1 MRIETLDKLK
11 HIVERPTQNGH
22 NGHSLDAPGI
32 TELEQKET
40 EYERK
45 ERLERLQFYSLKE
58 NYVKG
63 EYVSATVILKETRFL
78 ETLKYLGFKRY
89 DFSTTKSAMV
99 QVKNN
104 IVEEVSQT
112 KIVDT
117 FMKYVKEEIDEVLLT
132 PNRYEVN
139 REQLEDKIL
148 RLIPTFFSESMLFR
162 LYDKEE
168 TFDFNTDKIDR
179 SYFYYTNGYVCVT
192 KDGYELFDYKHLKR
206 KVWQNQILPRKFK
219 PVEVKKA
226 NVCTWAQ
233 FINYVAGN
241 FPDEQGKP
249 SDPKRADDLR
259 CIMGYLMHRYFS
271 GKLKMVLF
279 TDSKESDDQHARG
292 RSGKSLIMEAI
303 GWMLNTDEESG
314 VAINIDGKELQL
326 DYNHKWQ
333 DIKDSTK
340 FVHIED
346 VKRNFSVES
355 LYNTVLKG
363 FFVQKK
369 NEKPFTAQ
377 TKIGITSNMT
387 IKVQGDSAKDRTEVF
402 QTSTYFSSERSP
414 LSVFKEWFGRDW
426 DTLKWNDFDN
436 FMVESVRMYL
446 QDGLPKVWNFNLEK
460 RYYVEQTSREFVEFM
475 TDILEDGKECLKKV
489 LFAEFL
495 DAYADFAAGSKK
507 LTLNKFTLWLNAF
520 QEYNQEWSVVET
532 RIKGIK
538 DYQIVF
544 KKRKNHL

>member
-1 MRIETLDKLK
+1 MTIQTLDKLK
-11 HIVERPTQNGH
+11 NIVEQPTKNGH
-22 NGHSLDAPGI
+22 NGQSIEATTL
-32 TELEQKET
+32 TELEQTET
-40 EYERK
+40 EYEKK
-45 ERLERLQFYSLKE
+45 ERSERLQFYYLKE

-63 EYVSATVILKETRFL
+63 EYVGASVILKETRFL
-78 ETLKYLGFKRY
+78 ETLRYLGFKRY
-89 DFSTTKSAMV
+89 DFSATKSAMV

-104 IVEEVSQT
+104 IVEEVNQ
-112 KIVDT
+112 IRIIDT
-117 FMKYVKEEIDEVLLT
+117 FMNYVQEEIEEIILTANRFEVK
-132 PNRYEVN
+132 
-139 REQLEDKIL
+139 REQLEDKII
-148 RLIPTFFSESMLFR
+148 RAIPTFFSESMLFR
-162 LYDKEE
+162 LYDKVESFE
-168 TFDFNTDKIDR
+168 FNTDKIDR
-179 SYFYYTNGYVCVT
+179 SYFYYTNGYVRVT
-192 KDGYELFDYKHLKR
+192 KEGYELLDYKYLKR
-206 KVWQNQILPRKFK
+206 KIWRNQILPRKFK

-226 NVCTWAQ
+226 NTCTWGQ
-233 FINYVAGN
+233 FVNYVAGN
-241 FPDEQGKP
+241 YPNEHGKP
-249 SDPKRADDLR
+249 NDPKRADDLR

-279 TDSKESDDQHARG
+279 TDSKESDDLQARG

-333 DIKDSTK
+333 DIKIRTK

-355 LYNTVLKG
+355 LFNTVLKG
-363 FFVQKK
+363 FLVQKK

-377 TKIGITSNMT
+377 TKIGITSNLT

-446 QDGLPKVWNFNLEK
+446 HDGLPKVRNFNLEQ

-475 TDILEDGKECLKKV
+475 TDVVEDGKECLKKV
-489 LFAEFL
+489 LLAEFL
-495 DAYADFAAGSKK
+495 DAYSDLAVGPKK

-520 QEYNQEWSVVET
+520 QEYNPEWSVTET
-532 RIKGIK
+532 RDRGIK
-538 DYQIVF
+538 DYKIVF
-544 KKRKNHL
+544 KKRNYL